1 MRGPV
6 EKIVLAT
13 DGSED
18 SELAVR
24 KAAAIARAFYA
35 ELHLI
40 HVVPVSRGYSLSG
53 EESAGASLYEEDVQK
68 ARELLDSEAWKV
80 RESGWEATESYL
92 KVGEPE
98 AEVISLA
105 RRIGADLI
113 VVGSRGKSA
122 PDRPPIGS
130 VSSAIV
136 AHARCPVLVV
146 RAGGVLEET
155 PSPSKVERVAY

>member
-18 SELAVR
+18 SSLAVR

-68 ARELLDSEAWKV
+68 ARELLDAEAWKV

-92 KVGEPE
+92 EAGEPE

-105 RRIGADLI
+105 GRIEADLI

-122 PDRPPIGS
+122 PERPPIGS

-136 AHARCPVLVV
+136 AHAHCPVLVV
-146 RAGGVLEET
+146 RADDAPVRSHSSLEA
-155 PSPSKVERVAY
+155 ERAVR